1 MQVSVPEQDVQTSP
15 RQAFRSPAT
24 VAAVGVVL
32 AVPVLLAL
40 LATQPLSV
48 SLLSLTAA
56 FLAFAAA
63 ESLHLHFE
71 FRRQAISCS
80 ASELALVVALVEVGG
95 AWAAISQAT
104 VVAVVL
110 LWQRFPRP
118 QGIATV
124 AVTVLEVSAA
134 VAVLHV
140 LPVGELTSPAT
151 WISYLVAVLV
161 ADLLG
166 ALLVAGAI
174 SATQGY
180 PGRSLWTS
188 LFVPVFLVGPVAVLV
203 GLAALLLIDITTWA
217 WLLLAPLMG
226 ALALLYRHFGSVIRR
241 GHSVQQVYDFARRVA
256 QVTPDEAGTRQIVA
270 AVRELLNAERVAM
283 WLPPYLDEPPSM
295 VVATES
301 GAVWYDG
308 PGDPDDVFR
317 RAVTAAD
324 GPILVNTGRADEEE
338 AAGLARRGVTE
349 LLAAPLS
356 TAGGEP
362 GYLEVC
368 DRNSVVVSFAEAD
381 RGAFDSMLTHV
392 NAAIRHQ
399 QLLTQIRYDADHDR
413 LTGLP
418 NRQRLAVEID
428 ALLAVDPAGS
438 TDPAAGRAG
447 LILAA
452 VGNYTEVTDTLGH
465 AASDELLLVTAG
477 LLREHAPAQA
487 LLARMESERFA
498 VLLPGLSLAATE
510 RAARRLREAAATRV
524 RVAGLD
530 LEVTLTIGVASAP
543 VHGTDSGTL
552 MQRADVALLAAAD
565 SGGVASY
572 HPVLDQQSLRRL
584 QLGTEIEQAMA
595 DGQISVVF
603 QPIIDAQTSDI
614 VSVETLVRWAHPR
627 YGSIPPDDF
636 IHLAEQIGRIGAV
649 TDHVLDL
656 ALARC
661 RRWLDQDISLSV
673 AVNLSVHC
681 LTEPDLVARVRSA
694 LQRHG
699 VPGELLTLELTEGSV
714 VDDSVRDS
722 TVLADLHDLGLR
734 LSMDDFG
741 TGYSSLSQLRQLPID
756 EVKIDK
762 SFVLGMS
769 TSQGESFIARSIIE
783 LAHNLG
789 LRVVAEGVEDE
800 MTRNLLAEMGCD
812 KLQGFLVSRP
822 LPDDRLEAWLLART
836 GVRKAA
842 PGAAHRRFFV
852 RG

>member
-1 MQVSVPEQDVQTSP
+1 MGL
-15 RQAFRSPAT
+15 
-24 VAAVGVVL
+24 AV
-32 AVPVLLAL
+32 AVPVSLWVLVPLAEPVDPVRL
-40 LATQPLSV
+40 VAVFIGLV
-48 SLLSLTAA
+48 
-56 FLAFAAA
+56 AA
-63 ESLHLHFE
+63 ESFNVDFE
-71 FRRQAISCS
+71 FRKQGFSWS
-80 ASELALVVALVEVGG
+80 ASELAFVMALVAVGG
-95 AWAAISQAT
+95 AWTAVAWAFAVGIVSLAQGYPRAKAVFNVT
-104 VVAVVL
+104 VV
-110 LWQRFPRP
+110 
-118 QGIATV
+118 
-124 AVTVLEVSAA
+124 VLEACAA
-134 VAVLHV
+134 VAILRV
-140 LPVGELTSPAT
+140 LPTGDISEPRV
-151 WISYLVAVLV
+151 WVSYLVAVLT
-161 ADLLG
+161 ASLLG
-166 ALLVAGAI
+166 VALIAAAI
-174 SATQGY
+174 TATQGY
-180 PGRSLWTS
+180 PGRTLWAS
-188 LFVPVFLVGPVAVLV
+188 ILVPVLLVGPVSVVV
-203 GLAALLLIDITTWA
+203 GLSVLLLVSVTPWA
-217 WLLLAPLMG
+217 WLLIAPLVI
-226 ALALLYRHFGSVIRR
+226 ALALLYRRFAAVTRE
-241 GHSVQQVYDFARRVA
+241 GHSVERVYDFARRVE
-256 QVTPDEAGTRQIVA
+256 QVSPDEAGTRQIVE
-270 AVRELLNAERVAM
+270 AVRELLNADRVAL
-283 WLPPYLDEPPSM
+283 WLPPYLDEEPRLV
-295 VVATES
+295 VVAEN

-317 RAVTAAD
+317 RRAVGSVE
-324 GPILVNTGRADEEE
+324 GPIRVCLGRADAEE
-338 AAGLARRGVTE
+338 AAAMVRRGVSD
-349 LLAAPLS
+349 LLGAPVMTAA
-356 TAGGEP
+356 GEP

-368 DRNSVVVSFAEAD
+368 DRRSDIVSFADSDTA
-381 RGAFDSMLTHV
+381 ALDSMLTHV

-399 QLLTQIRYDADHDR
+399 QLLSQIRYDADHDR

-418 NRQRLAVEID
+418 NRQRLAAEVD
-428 ALLAVDPAGS
+428 QVLAEDPVTA
-438 TDPAAGRAG
+438 RAG

-452 VGNYTEVTDTLGH
+452 LGNYTEVTDTLGH

-477 LLREHAPAQA
+477 LLREHAPPHAV
-487 LLARMESERFA
+487 LARMEGEQFA

-510 RAARRLREAAATRV
+510 RAARRLREAASTRA

-530 LEVTLTIGVASAP
+530 LEVTLRIGVAAAP
-543 VHGTDSGTL
+543 VHGTDAGTL

-584 QLGTEIEQAMA
+584 QLGTELEQAMA
-595 DGQISVVF
+595 EGQISVVF
-603 QPIIDAQTSDI
+603 QPIIDARTSDI

-627 YGSIPPDDF
+627 YGDIAPDDF

-661 RRWLDQDISLSV
+661 RRWLDQDIALSV
-673 AVNLSVHC
+673 AVNLSAHC
-681 LTEPDLVARVRSA
+681 LTEHDLVARVRRA

-722 TVLADLHDLGLR
+722 TVLADLHALGLR

-800 MTRNLLAEMGCD
+800 LTRNLLTDMGCD

-822 LPDDRLEAWLLART
+822 LPDDRLESWLLART
-836 GVRKAA
+836 GVRSAA
-842 PGAAHRRFFV
+842 PGATHRRLFV
-852 RG
+852 RT

>member
-1 MQVSVPEQDVQTSP
+1 VAEPDNAS
-15 RQAFRSPAT
+15 SPASPSAARRAWT
-24 VAAVGVVL
+24 VAVGGC
-32 AVPVLLAL
+32 LLAAAVAAAVL
-40 LATQPLSV
+40 PPAAAPFKPVPTFVVAVLFLVSESV
-48 SLLSLTAA
+48 SM
-56 FLAFAAA
+56 
-63 ESLHLHFE
+63 HVE
-71 FRRQAISCS
+71 FRRQTYSWSLAEIALTIGLVELGGLWATLAWCAGLGALMVIQAYSPPKFIFNIS
-80 ASELALVVALVEVGG
+80 VALLHGSV
-95 AWAAISQAT
+95 
-104 VVAVVL
+104 
-110 LWQRFPRP
+110 
-118 QGIATV
+118 
-124 AVTVLEVSAA
+124 A

-140 LPVGELTSPAT
+140 LPHVPFTDPLRWFEL
-151 WISYLVAVLV
+151 ILAVLV
-161 ADLLG
+161 SDLVG
-166 ALLVAGAI
+166 AVMVTIAI
-174 SATQGY
+174 ISTAGY
-180 PGRSLWTS
+180 PGAQIWRDQL
-188 LFVPVFLVGPVAVLV
+188 VPIAIVSPVVVSVGII
-203 GLAALLLIDITTWA
+203 ALLLSSLSPWG
-217 WLLLAPLMG
+217 WLLIVPVLSVVG
-226 ALALLYRHFGSVIRR
+226 LLFRRFGKVTREGNSVER
-241 GHSVQQVYDFARRVA
+241 VYDFARRVE
-256 QVTPDEAGTRQIVA
+256 QVTPDEAGTLQIVE
-270 AVRELLNAERVAM
+270 AVRELLNAERVAL
-283 WLPPYLDEPPSM
+283 WLPPYLDEEPRLIVS
-295 VVATES
+295 AEN

-317 RAVTAAD
+317 RRAVAGAD
-324 GPILVNTGRADEEE
+324 GPVLVSAARADAVEI
-338 AAGLARRGVTE
+338 AALERRGVSD
-349 LLAAPLS
+349 LLGASVMTAA
-356 TAGGEP
+356 GEP

-368 DRNSVVVSFAEAD
+368 DRRSDVVSFADSD
-381 RGAFDSMLTHV
+381 RAALDSMLTHV
-392 NAAIRHQ
+392 NAAIRQQ

-418 NRQRLAVEID
+418 NRQRLADELEQ
-428 ALLAVDPAGS
+428 LLSAEPAVA
-438 TDPAAGRAG
+438 RAG

-452 VGNYTEVTDTLGH
+452 LGNYTEVTDTLGH

-477 LLREHAPAQA
+477 LLREHAPPQA
-487 LLARMESERFA
+487 LLARMEGEQFA

-530 LEVTLTIGVASAP
+530 LEVTLTIGVAAAP
-543 VHGTDSGTL
+543 VHGTDAGML

-584 QLGTEIEQAMA
+584 QLGTELEQAMV

-603 QPIIDAQTSDI
+603 QPIIEAQSSEI

-627 YGSIPPDDF
+627 YGAIPPDDF
-636 IHLAEQIGRIGAV
+636 IHLAEQIGRIGPL

-661 RRWLDQDISLSV
+661 RRWLDDDIALSV

-681 LTEPDLVARVRSA
+681 LTEPDLVARVRRA

-722 TVLADLHDLGLR
+722 TVLADLHALGLR

-800 MTRNLLAEMGCD
+800 LTRNLLTEMGCD

-822 LPDDRLEAWLLART
+822 LPDDRLESWLLART
-836 GVRKAA
+836 GVRSAA
-842 PGAAHRRFFV
+842 PGATHRRLFV
-852 RG
+852 RT